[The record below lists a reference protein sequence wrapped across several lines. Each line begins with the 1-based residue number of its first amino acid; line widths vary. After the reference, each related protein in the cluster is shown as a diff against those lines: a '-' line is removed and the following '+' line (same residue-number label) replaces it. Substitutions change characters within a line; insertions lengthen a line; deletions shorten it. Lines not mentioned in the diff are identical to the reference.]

1 MNQRILEIISILDE
15 RFTDETTLF
24 SIDVIEELLFE
35 GYLQHE
41 IEEAMS
47 WNETY
52 QTEKLELND
61 FKITE
66 TFSGIKMSEGAYRYF
81 TNLLNKKIISEAVFD
96 EILTYCLF
104 TSNDDID
111 LEKAFKYY
119 ILIHQLSNRW
129 GKEAKDNYLA
139 YALKKDC

>member
-1 MNQRILEIISILDE
+1 MNRRILEIINIFDE
-15 RFTDETTLF
+15 RFTDENTLF

-47 WNETY
+47 WIETY
-52 QTEKLELND
+52 QTAKLELSD

-66 TFSGIKMSEGAYRYF
+66 TFSGITMSEGAYHYL
-81 TNLLNKKIISEAVFD
+81 TNLLNKNVISETIFD

-104 TSNDDID
+104 NANDDID

-119 ILIHQLSNRW
+119 IFLHHLSNRW
-129 GKEAKDNYLA
+129 GKEAKANYLA